1 MEALVFPINE
11 SMKGEIN
18 VRISKK
24 ERDFVNF
31 LITALVKLDC
41 I

>member
-18 VRISKK
+18 ARISKK

-31 LITALVKLDC
+31 LITALAKLDC